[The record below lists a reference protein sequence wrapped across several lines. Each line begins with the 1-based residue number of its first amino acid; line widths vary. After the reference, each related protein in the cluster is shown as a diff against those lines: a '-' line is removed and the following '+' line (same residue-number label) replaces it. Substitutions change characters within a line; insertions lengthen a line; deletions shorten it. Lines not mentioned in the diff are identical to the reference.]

1 MGFTIIDL
9 TDEKKGLSVNFWNW
23 HPTVELV
30 RTIGVMDTERIELM
44 HQQCAGAVITEDE
57 ARQIARGLQQGVLA
71 RLQAGERVR
80 LDLSTTSE
88 PDDGTLHR
96 GADADKNYGAT
107 REWLTQFAQF
117 CMECRGFR
125 VL

>member
-9 TDEKKGLSVNFWNW
+9 ADKQKGLSVNFWNW

-30 RTIGVMDTERIELM
+30 RTIGVVDTERIELM
-44 HQQCAGAVITEDE
+44 HQQCAGAVITEHE
-57 ARQIARGLQQGVLA
+57 ARQIARGLQDGVLA

-80 LDLSTTSE
+80 LDLSTTAES
-88 PDDGTLHR
+88 DDGTLHR
-96 GADADKNYGAT
+96 VPDADKNYSAT
-107 REWLTQFAQF
+107 CEWLTQFAQF